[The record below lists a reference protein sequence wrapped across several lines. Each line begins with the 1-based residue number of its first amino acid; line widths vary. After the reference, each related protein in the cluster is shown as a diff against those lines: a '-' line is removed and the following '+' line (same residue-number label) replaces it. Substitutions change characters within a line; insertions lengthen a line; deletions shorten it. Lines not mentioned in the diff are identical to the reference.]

1 MTPRRAKKDIDVTD
15 RRLCSE
21 CVGESVLQLK
31 IETRGRVRVCFYC
44 GNKGKSFSIDEM
56 ADELEIALEE
66 HFYLTPN
73 EPSDFQY
80 AMTKEGDYDWE
91 REGEPV
97 VDVIGEYALVEPEPA
112 GDIRKV
118 LEERHS
124 DRGRDEMGG
133 EGPFDEEAQYAEAGV
148 SDAQSQAGWFQFER
162 SIKSQARYFSRT
174 AEETLASIFKGIAEH
189 KTQKGHP
196 IVVEAGPGKELSAIY
211 RARVF
216 QSSTKLED
224 ALKRPDKEVGPPPAL
239 AAIAG
244 RMNAQGIAVF
254 YGATDPVVALAE
266 VRPPVGSTVAVGRFE
281 LIRPVRLLD
290 IEAPRSVEVTGSIFD
305 RQFIRRLE
313 RAKFLKWLSHRIA
326 MPVMPDDEP
335 FDYLPTQAIADFL
348 ATNADLALDG
358 LLYPSVQGSEGKL
371 NVVLFHKAARVQP
384 LDIPQDT
391 EIWASLY
398 DDTED
403 GREVDYW
410 VFEEVPPK
418 APAPPSETNDFSFL
432 SEPLIPPQSEDS
444 DDREPT
450 LKLDVSKLTVH
461 HISRIN
467 FHTQAHPV
475 VRHRSE
481 KREQKF

>member
-1 MTPRRAKKDIDVTD
+1 MTPHRAKKDIDVTD
-15 RRLCSE
+15 RCLCSE
-21 CVGESVLQLK
+21 CVGESFLQSE

-56 ADELEIALEE
+56 ADEVEIALEE
-66 HFYLTPN
+66 HFYLTPT

-80 AMTKEGDYDWE
+80 AMSKEGDYDWE

-97 VDVIGEYALVEPEPA
+97 VDVIGQYALVEPEPA
-112 GDIRKV
+112 EDIRKV

-124 DRGRDEMGG
+124 DRERDEMGA

-196 IVVEAGPGKELSAIY
+196 IVVEAGPGKELSALY

-239 AAIAG
+239 SAAAG

-290 IEAPRSVEVTGSIFD
+290 VEALRSVEVTGSIFD
-305 RQFIRRLE
+305 REFIRRLE

-348 ATNADLALDG
+348 ATDAHLALDG

-384 LDIPQDT
+384 LDIPKGT
-391 EIWASLY
+391 EIWASLSH
-398 DDTED
+398 DTED
-403 GREVDYW
+403 GPEADYW
-410 VFEEVPPK
+410 VFEDVPPK
-418 APAPPSETNDFSFL
+418 VPSPPSETDDFSFFSAPL
-432 SEPLIPPQSEDS
+432 TEPRSEDS
-444 DDREPT
+444 DDREAT

-461 HISRIN
+461 HINRIK
-467 FHTQAHPV
+467 FQTQAHSV